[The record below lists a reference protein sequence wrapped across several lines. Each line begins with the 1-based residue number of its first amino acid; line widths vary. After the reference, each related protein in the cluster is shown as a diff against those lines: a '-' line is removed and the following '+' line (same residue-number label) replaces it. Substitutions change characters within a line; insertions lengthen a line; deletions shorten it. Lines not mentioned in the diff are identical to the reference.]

1 MRLIAGYLMRTVV
14 GGAGLTLLVLLAL
27 AGFIEFVGQMD
38 DTGTGTYTTLGAL
51 LYTTL
56 RMPLLGVD
64 MMPVA
69 SLLGALLGLG
79 ALAGNSELIAMRAA
93 GISAWRLAG
102 AVVAT
107 GLVLSIGSAVIAEYL
122 APPMDQFARKYR
134 SAARSD
140 SELTG
145 TQNTWVRDGD
155 TIFNVESNDGQ
166 LRFGGVFVFELNSR
180 DGLQA
185 VGRATQAELSG
196 EEGWVLQNYA
206 ETRFDGY
213 AVEAEAEDQRLQR
226 FNVDAELLGIAALR
240 PRSLSI
246 TGLLAYLSYLDN
258 NELDNRS
265 YATELWRRVGDA
277 IAVVLMPVLALGFV
291 FGSLRRSGAGARL
304 LLGVLI
310 GLAYFLVSRTLSSS
324 GQVYALNPALVGLAP
339 ALLLFIATVIS
350 VRRIR

>member
-1 MRLIAGYLMRTVV
+1 MRLLAGYLMRTVI
-14 GGAGLTLLVLLAL
+14 GGTGLTLLVLLAL

-38 DTGTGTYTTLGAL
+38 DTGTGTYTTVGAL

-56 RMPLLGVD
+56 RMPLLAVD
-64 MMPVA
+64 MLPVA

-102 AVVAT
+102 AVLLT
-107 GLVLSIGSAVIAEYL
+107 GLVLSVGGAVVAEYL

-140 SELTG
+140 SQLAG

-155 TIFNVESNDGQ
+155 TVFNVETNDGQ
-166 LRFGGVFVFELNSR
+166 LSFGGVFVFELG
-180 DGLQA
+180 DGQQLRSL
-185 VGRATQAELSG
+185 GRATQADLADSD
-196 EEGWVLQNYA
+196 GWVLQNFA
-206 ETRFDGY
+206 QTRFDGY
-213 AVEAEAEDQRLQR
+213 SVQAESKARQLQG

-240 PRSLSI
+240 PRSLSMS
-246 TGLLAYLSYLDN
+246 GLLAYLGYLN
-258 NELDNRS
+258 SNGLDTRG
-265 YATELWRRVGDA
+265 YATELWRRVGDS

-310 GLAYFLVSRTLSSS
+310 GLGYFLISRTLSSS
-324 GQVYALNPALVGLAP
+324 GQVYQLSPVIVGLAP
-339 ALLLFIATVIS
+339 AMLLLVATVIA
-350 VRRIR
+350 VRRVR